1 MPRTQTVRFECDRCS
16 RQWFVDYGEGQ
27 PIPEAASFKLELRSP
42 DDTVFEVHFEI
53 LCETCRKSVTNYVR
67 SIAKEIRGKSPER
80 AVSVAKQSAPKKG
93 APASAQAK
101 SAAGSGSG
109 K

>member
-1 MPRTQTVRFECDRCS
+1 M
-16 RQWFVDYGEGQ
+16 
-27 PIPEAASFKLELRSP
+27 PEAASFKLELRSP
-42 DDTVFEVHFEI
+42 DATTFGVEFDT
-53 LCETCRKSVTNYVR
+53 LCETCRRSVSNYVR

-80 AVSVAKQSAPKKG
+80 TAEPVAKQSAPKKG

-101 SAAGSGSG
+101 PATGSGSG